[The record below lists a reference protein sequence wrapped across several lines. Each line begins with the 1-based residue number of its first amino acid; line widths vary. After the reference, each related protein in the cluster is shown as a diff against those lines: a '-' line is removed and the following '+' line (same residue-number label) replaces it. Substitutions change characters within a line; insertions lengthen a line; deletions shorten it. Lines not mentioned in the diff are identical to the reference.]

1 MQLLK
6 ALRAPVKTLRFIA
19 KHPIGSQAMHRSVLD
34 WLRWQV
40 SSRLAF
46 GPLLVPFVDDTS
58 LLVERGMTGATGNV
72 YCGLHEAEEM
82 AFVLHFLRESDVFV
96 DIGANVGTFTVLA
109 AGAVGA
115 RTHTFEPIP
124 STFAKL
130 MRNVRFNRLEQLVDA
145 HCAAL
150 GAESGEVLMTS
161 GFDTTNRIL
170 EGAEAQAAQGLVK
183 VPIKPL
189 DEVLGGRGAALIKID
204 VEGHSD
210 GVLAGATRALASPDT
225 AALIVELFGPK
236 ETNATLRML
245 QSLGYTPIEY
255 QPLTRQVVPQQKLGH
270 GNNTIFVR
278 DVEKVRERVQD
289 ARKFR
294 VKSFLV

>member
-1 MQLLK
+1 
-6 ALRAPVKTLRFIA
+6 
-19 KHPIGSQAMHRSVLD
+19 MHRSVLD
-34 WLRWQV
+34 WVRWQV

-46 GPLLVPFVDDTS
+46 GPLLVPFVDDTF

-82 AFVLHFLRESDVFV
+82 AFVLHFLRDTDTFV

-115 RTHTFEPIP
+115 RAHAFEPIP
-124 STFAKL
+124 NTFDKL
-130 MRNVRFNRLEQLVDA
+130 MRNVRFNRLEQLVEA

-150 GAESGEVLMTS
+150 GAEAGEVLMTS
-161 GFDTTNRIL
+161 GFDTTNRIMD
-170 EGAEAQAAQGLVK
+170 AADTKAGHGHVK
-183 VPIKPL
+183 VPIKAL
-189 DEVLGGRGAALIKID
+189 DEVLGGQPATLIKID
-204 VEGHSD
+204 VEGHGD
-210 GVLAGATRALASPDT
+210 AVLEGAAKTLASPDT

-236 ETNATLRML
+236 ETNATLSFL
-245 QSLGYTPIEY
+245 QGLGYTAIEY
-255 QPLTRQVVPQQKLGH
+255 QPLTRQIVPLQKLAS

-278 DVEKVRERVQD
+278 DVAKARERVQD